1 MRRGEIVTLEY
12 PMWGIQDPASSRAAR
27 RNKNVNEGNVLLGHN
42 SIVPLCFN
50 GTLGII
56 KNLYPIIIIRYNIR
70 NFQTSVLY
78 EKLLEDLIFIY
89 LDLIWDESSFLDKYP
104 NISPDRISIEWP
116 EEPPGR
122 VSCHWGGSHLDT
134 GHNWNFQTL
143 NQSQRRG
150 KSKRNVNMKLWG
162 RRGK

>member
-1 MRRGEIVTLEY
+1 MRGEKL
-12 PMWGIQDPASSRAAR
+12 WHWNIQCEGSSIQQAARAAR

-78 EKLLEDLIFIY
+78 EKLLKDLIFIY
-89 LDLIWDESSFLDKYP
+89 LDSLNMRWIFFSWQ
-104 NISPDRISIEWP
+104 ISQYISRSYQYRVARGAPRAGQLSLGRISSRYWP
-116 EEPPGR
+116 
-122 VSCHWGGSHLDT
+122 
-134 GHNWNFQTL
+134 
-143 NQSQRRG
+143 
-150 KSKRNVNMKLWG
+150 
-162 RRGK
+162 

>member
-1 MRRGEIVTLEY
+1 M
-12 PMWGIQDPASSRAAR
+12 AAR

-42 SIVPLCFN
+42 SIMPLCFN

-89 LDLIWDESSFLDKYP
+89 LDLI
-104 NISPDRISIEWP
+104 
-116 EEPPGR
+116 
-122 VSCHWGGSHLDT
+122 
-134 GHNWNFQTL
+134 
-143 NQSQRRG
+143 
-150 KSKRNVNMKLWG
+150 
-162 RRGK
+162 

>member
-1 MRRGEIVTLEY
+1 MR
-12 PMWGIQDPASSRAAR
+12 DPGSQAARAAR

-78 EKLLEDLIFIY
+78 EKLLEEWRIL
-89 LDLIWDESSFLDKYP
+89 FLY
-104 NISPDRISIEWP
+104 I
-116 EEPPGR
+116 
-122 VSCHWGGSHLDT
+122 
-134 GHNWNFQTL
+134 
-143 NQSQRRG
+143 
-150 KSKRNVNMKLWG
+150 
-162 RRGK
+162 

>member
-1 MRRGEIVTLEY
+1 MR
-12 PMWGIQDPASSRAAR
+12 DPGSQAARAAR

-89 LDLIWDESSFLDKYP
+89 LDLI
-104 NISPDRISIEWP
+104 
-116 EEPPGR
+116 
-122 VSCHWGGSHLDT
+122 
-134 GHNWNFQTL
+134 
-143 NQSQRRG
+143 
-150 KSKRNVNMKLWG
+150 
-162 RRGK
+162 